1 MGDADLSAV
10 FYGKKKDET
19 VPAVAA
25 PTDQAADPAP
35 AAPPAAAPPA
45 QAKERKHILSV
56 IFLN

>member
-19 VPAVAA
+19 VPAVTA
-25 PTDQAADPAP
+25 PTDQAADQAAP

-56 IFLN
+56 KY

>member
-19 VPAVAA
+19 TPAVAA
-25 PTDQAADPAP
+25 PTDQVADQTAP

-56 IFLN
+56 KY